1 MIYKSVSISKN
12 SVDRKK
18 SPMSIFTQ
26 ECLSIVSCIF
36 VGFVFIIFCCSNT
49 PQTDKVENSSKT
61 TITQTQNITPKETKE
76 ITTDDKQTSETT
88 TQNTNTTQEIKFSEP
103 IPAWSQNISS
113 HFGDR
118 EDPINGGAEYHKGLD
133 IAMPQGTPIK
143 AVFDGTVTISEE
155 NSPSYGKYIEITH
168 SDTLKTRYAHCSE
181 LKVKNGDK
189 IKQGDVI
196 ALVGSTGNS
205 TGPHLHLEVI
215 ENNVK
220 VDPEKYLK

>member
-1 MIYKSVSISKN
+1 MIYRSISISKTAT
-12 SVDRKK
+12 RKTK

-26 ECLSIVSCIF
+26 ECLSIISCIF
-36 VGFVFIIFCCSNT
+36 VGFIFIIFCCSNT
-49 PQTDKVENSSKT
+49 PKINKSENSSNT
-61 TITQTQNITPKETKE
+61 ASTQTQNITPKEIK
-76 ITTDDKQTSETT
+76 TDDKQTTETT
-88 TQNTNTTQEIKFSEP
+88 TQNTNADQEIKFSEP

-143 AVFDGTVTISEE
+143 AVLDGTVTISEE

-168 SDTLKTRYAHCSE
+168 SNTLKTRYAHCSE

-189 IKQGDVI
+189 VKQGDVI

-205 TGPHLHLEVI
+205 TGPHLHLEAI
-215 ENNVK
+215 ENNV
-220 VDPEKYLK
+220 